1 MKKRT
6 QTAIAK
12 KPSRT
17 TVKAPKTFKAKVA
30 HHTKK
35 LLVPHKGNEYRPHI
49 IRAQGIIAV
58 LIIALL
64 AQIVY
69 SVVTTGRV
77 QVLAQ
82 ASDISVAELL
92 ADTNSERLTAGLEP
106 LTVNEQLN
114 NAAALKA
121 QDMFANNYWAHV
133 SPTGVQ
139 PWEWF
144 AQAGYTYSS
153 AGENL
158 AKNYPNAAATVAA
171 WMASD
176 SHRENILKEAYVD
189 VGFAV
194 LEGELEGEPTTLV
207 VALYGAQAPLTG
219 TEAGTS
225 RLNQTFTAA
234 NVDDQNIGPVAY
246 FGLALGALS
255 PVTIAVLGLLAVV
268 AIVGVVAHHNRH
280 KLPKTWRKN
289 WRQHHGLY
297 TFVGM
302 IVLGVLVIVG
312 SHTGQI

>member
-17 TVKAPKTFKAKVA
+17 TVKTPKTFKAKVV

-35 LLVPHKGNEYRPHI
+35 LLVPHKSNEYRPHI

-82 ASDISVAELL
+82 TSNISVAELL

-106 LTVNEQLN
+106 LTVKEQLN

-121 QDMFANNYWAHV
+121 QDMFASNYWAHV
-133 SPTGVQ
+133 SPSGVQ

-176 SHRENILKEAYVD
+176 SHRENILKKAYVD

-194 LEGELEGEPTTLV
+194 LSGELGGEPTTLV
-207 VALYGAQAPLTG
+207 VALYGSPSPLTA
-219 TEAGTS
+219 TEVASSSTEQAFVASSVSG
-225 RLNQTFTAA
+225 QT
-234 NVDDQNIGPVAY
+234 IGPIAY
-246 FGLALGALS
+246 FGLALGTLS
-255 PVTIAVLGLLAVV
+255 PVTIAILGLLAVV